1 MIYSIELK
9 LVPANDTKNR
19 MPNAKELKSIIDK
32 YSDGNRGLVIGHDS
46 FYDFQYDTMNTGYD
60 TIDTTGAIG
69 SIQSSFIEG
78 DKLFLVININDNII
92 ISDRVILFYRAKLR
106 NTNKDVSVT
115 LNSVELIVIDLIN
128 IRPTETIKESNLS
141 IIRREEN

>member
-9 LVPANDTKNR
+9 LVPANDKKNR

-32 YSDGNRGLVIGHDS
+32 YSEGNKGLVIGHDS

-69 SIQSSFIEG
+69 FIQSSFIED
-78 DKLFLVININDNII
+78 DKLFLVININDNIT

-115 LNSVELIVIDLIN
+115 LNSVELIAIDLIN
-128 IRPTETIKESNLS
+128 IRPIETIKESNLS
-141 IIRREEN
+141 IIRREEK

>member
-9 LVPANDTKNR
+9 LVPANDTKSR
-19 MPNAKELKSIIDK
+19 MPNAKELKPIIDK
-32 YSDGNRGLVIGHDS
+32 YSEGNRGLVIGHDS

-69 SIQSSFIEG
+69 FIQSSFIEG
-78 DKLFLVININDNII
+78 DKLFLVININDNIT

-115 LNSVELIVIDLIN
+115 LNSVELIAIDLIN
-128 IRPTETIKESNLS
+128 IRPKETIKESNLS